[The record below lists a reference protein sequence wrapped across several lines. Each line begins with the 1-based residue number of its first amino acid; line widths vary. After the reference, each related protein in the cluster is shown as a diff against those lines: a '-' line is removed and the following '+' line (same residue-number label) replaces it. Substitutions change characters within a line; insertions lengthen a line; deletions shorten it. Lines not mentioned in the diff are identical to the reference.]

1 MPEAM
6 PSEPSIEEQP
16 TEIHSMDE
24 QAMGEKHLMDENM
37 GQDNPIEPSVDAQAP
52 ESAMD
57 MPEAMPSEPS
67 IEEQP
72 AEAHPTEEHAKNE
85 HSNDHA
91 METEAEL
98 DPHHL

>member
-1 MPEAM
+1 M
-6 PSEPSIEEQP
+6 S
-16 TEIHSMDE
+16 
-24 QAMGEKHLMDENM
+24 
-37 GQDNPIEPSVDAQAP
+37 QDQLIEPSVDAQAP

-72 AEAHPTEEHAKNE
+72 ADAHPTDEHAKNE
-85 HSNDHA
+85 HSNDPA